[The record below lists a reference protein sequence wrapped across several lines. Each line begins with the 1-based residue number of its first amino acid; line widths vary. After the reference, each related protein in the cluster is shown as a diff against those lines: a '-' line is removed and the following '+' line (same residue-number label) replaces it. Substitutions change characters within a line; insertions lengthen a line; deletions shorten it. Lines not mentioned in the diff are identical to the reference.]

1 MNSKKVINIL
11 AYCSVML
18 VAIAM
23 LLRFFDL
30 RVFNW
35 GGKLANI
42 CNQIA
47 FWTGLIVTC
56 SCGAVYASS
65 KRNGG
70 YMLAFVI
77 AVLVII
83 IFAIL

>member
-1 MNSKKVINIL
+1 MNSKRVINIL

-18 VAIAM
+18 VAMAM

-30 RVFNW
+30 KVFNW

-42 CNQIA
+42 CNLVA

-56 SCGAVYASS
+56 SCGAIYASS
-65 KRNGG
+65 KRHGG

-77 AVLVII
+77 AVIVII